1 MSKLLTAKVVSFVFY
16 GREEKRIQI
25 TVEGEP
31 SYVFRKLEVDGKGT
45 AYLGEDGSLARFFFH
60 VLVTSEAL
68 VGRSIN
74 FAWLMAASRS
84 SRVPGLLLLPL

>member
-16 GREEKRIQI
+16 GPEEKRIQI

-31 SYVFRKLEVDGKGT
+31 SYVFRKLEV
-45 AYLGEDGSLARFFFH
+45 
-60 VLVTSEAL
+60 AL